1 MRGTTSPLGRDSAH
15 SQVERARSGRLTL
28 LFPAGQLPLAPDC
41 SPGPLL
47 PLPPTTPHLPPD
59 HPIKGKNLG
68 ALNDVP
74 PLPYSPARPLLLLP
88 VSNNCFPGWNQTD
101 SEMEGPSTS
110 ASSFHSRVSRG
121 PERVTSLKS
130 HSKLMAWDQGS
141 NEVFGSLHDEEIFVS
156 PPVQVFQ
163 NRNSIKP

>member
-1 MRGTTSPLGRDSAH
+1 MCERETWKMHKAPERIRNRLSIQQKAEREDKGPESPPRAATAGHTGVPGAAALSAH
-15 SQVERARSGRLTL
+15 
-28 LFPAGQLPLAPDC
+28 
-41 SPGPLL
+41 
-47 PLPPTTPHLPPD
+47 
-59 HPIKGKNLG
+59 
-68 ALNDVP
+68 
-74 PLPYSPARPLLLLP
+74 PYSPARPLLLLP